1 MSNRTTLPSRLLLV
15 TDRRQADGR
24 LDAVAAEAVR
34 AGARWIWLR
43 DRDMPPAERRDLAAR
58 LIELARRAGAQLSIG
73 GDVALAAELAADGV
87 HLPAGASIAAA
98 RARLGARVLVGIST
112 HGEGEVAA
120 AQSAGADYVTL
131 SPIYPTA
138 SKPGYGPALGLAGI
152 ACAARFGIPVV
163 ALGGVTAGSA
173 PECLRA
179 GAAGVAIMG
188 EVMRAAG
195 CVGGVRDIVR
205 TLNGALARAVAPRD
219 ASAPC
224 EFRTHSASDV

>member
-1 MSNRTTLPSRLLLV
+1 MSDRRTLPSRLLLV
-15 TDRRQADGR
+15 TDRRQAGGP
-24 LDAVAAEAVR
+24 LDAVAAAAVR

-58 LIELARRAGAQLSIG
+58 LIEVVRRDGAQLSIG

-87 HLPAGASIAAA
+87 HLPAGGSIAAA
-98 RARLGARVLVGIST
+98 RARLGARMLVGISA
-112 HGEGEVAA
+112 HGEGAVAA
-120 AQSAGADYVTL
+120 AQRAGADYVTL
-131 SPIYPTA
+131 SPIFPTA

-152 ACAARFGIPVV
+152 ARASRFGIPVV
-163 ALGGVTAGSA
+163 ALGGVTARSA

-195 CVGGVRDIVR
+195 HADGVRDIVR
-205 TLNGALARAVAPRD
+205 TLTGALECAVARHQ
-219 ASAPC
+219 ASAPIRK
-224 EFRTHSASDV
+224 FASIRGDV